1 MNEQDQLTELY
12 NKYYTQDTL
21 KNLKDIDKLSSPF
34 VLDISENYLKSPIRI
49 MFVGKEVNKWEG
61 ELDKSISD
69 DSLVERMRRRYEK
82 EFSDKTKW
90 EKSPFFRTYL
100 KIRESLTDDSQ
111 GSVVW
116 NNLLKFSYDTGK
128 GFSKNSINHKGVV
141 ELSKKIFQKE
151 FEILKP
157 DFMIFATSTG
167 SGYDQKI
174 IDFFPQKISDSEI
187 IEPKNLWKFKIGST
201 ICYRTRHP
209 NATKFKGLKTVNQY
223 YEDIIED
230 IKLIRTHTVS

>member
-1 MNEQDQLTELY
+1 MNEQSQLTELY
-12 NKYYTQDTL
+12 NKCYTQETL
-21 KNLKDIDKLSSPF
+21 ENLKDIDKLSSPF
-34 VLDISENYLKSPIRI
+34 VLNISENYLKSPTKI
-49 MFVGKEVNKWEG
+49 MFVGKEVNNWGKRLE
-61 ELDKSISD
+61 KNISND
-69 DSLVERMRRRYEK
+69 LLVELMRTRY
-82 EFSDKTKW
+82 SDEILNEPEW
-90 EKSPFFRTYL
+90 EKSAFFRTYL
-100 KIRESLTDDSQ
+100 KIRKILTDNSS